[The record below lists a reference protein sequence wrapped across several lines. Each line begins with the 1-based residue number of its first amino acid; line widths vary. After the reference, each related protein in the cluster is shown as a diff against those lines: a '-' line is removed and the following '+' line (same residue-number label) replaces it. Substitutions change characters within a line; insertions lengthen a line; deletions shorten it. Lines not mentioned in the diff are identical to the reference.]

1 MKFKQFQN
9 TVYNKALGAD
19 VVRQSQAYDHVLAE
33 SADGRVFVDGSE
45 TLFSSLE
52 EAIESFKQQRIQE
65 DIQQEIQN
73 ELYEEMSDIIV
84 ADIIKKHHDV
94 KVTDTLI
101 ESYVELA
108 SSKLFTTDPVAQD
121 IRKYNKLDQVLE
133 GHLDYKLNDGSV
145 IIITEGTQ
153 RRINNIF
160 NQHQDIIEYMRES
173 KDNFLDVLDQIEE

>member
-1 MKFKQFQN
+1 MNFRQFQN
-9 TVYNKALGAD
+9 TVYHKVLGSD
-19 VVRQSQAYDHVLAE
+19 VNRQTQSYGHVITE
-33 SADGRVFVDGSE
+33 SVDGRVFVDNSE

-52 EAIESFKQQRIQE
+52 EAIESFKQQKVQE

-121 IRKYNKLDQVLE
+121 IRKYNKLDQMIE
-133 GHLDYKLNDGSV
+133 GRLDYKLNDGTV
-145 IIITEGTQ
+145 IIITESTQ
-153 RRINNIF
+153 QRINNVF
-160 NQHQDIIEYMRES
+160 DQHQDIIEYMRES
-173 KDNFLDVLDQIEE
+173 KENFLDVLNQIEE